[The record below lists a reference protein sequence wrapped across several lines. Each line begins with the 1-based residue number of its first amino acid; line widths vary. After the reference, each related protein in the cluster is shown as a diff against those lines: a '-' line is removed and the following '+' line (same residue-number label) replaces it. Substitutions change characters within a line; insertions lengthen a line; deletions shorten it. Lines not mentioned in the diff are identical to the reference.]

1 MRDPHFA
8 FRIFRVRLKK
18 RFARKPEISFRAVN
32 FDFQI
37 LCVGFRTWLNTS
49 TTCNNATPS
58 SRNAWNSCGAIFDAP
73 AAAKQIAAIEQKISA
88 PNFWDDQE
96 KAQAVLQERKQLE
109 DRVSAEKSLA
119 GKASDIETY
128 FHLAQE
134 EADHAQREAILDDV
148 AKEIAAAD
156 ALASGLETRTLLGR
170 DNDNLNA
177 ILTVKPG
184 AGGIDSQD
192 WAEMLLRMY
201 LRWAEDKGFHTN
213 VLDSTPGEEA
223 GIKSATVQIE
233 GENAY
238 GMLSGESGVH
248 RLVRISPFDQQA
260 RRHTSFASV
269 FVIPEID
276 DRIEIVVN
284 PDELRIDTFR
294 SGGKGGQNVNKV
306 ETAIRITHI
315 PTGIV
320 VQCQSERSQHK
331 NRETAMKLLRSHLYE
346 RELEK
351 RREEARKLDASKP
364 EISFGSQIRSYVMQP
379 YQMIKDHRTKAE
391 RGDVQ
396 KVLDGDID
404 SFIKAYLLYR
414 RDGHDGN

>member
-1 MRDPHFA
+1 
-8 FRIFRVRLKK
+8 
-18 RFARKPEISFRAVN
+18 
-32 FDFQI
+32 
-37 LCVGFRTWLNTS
+37 
-49 TTCNNATPS
+49 
-58 SRNAWNSCGAIFDAP
+58 
-73 AAAKQIAAIEQKISA
+73 
-88 PNFWDDQE
+88 
-96 KAQAVLQERKQLE
+96 LQERKQFE
-109 DRVSAEKSLA
+109 ERVQAEKTLA
-119 GKASDIETY
+119 SKLSDLDTY

-134 EADHAQREAILDDV
+134 ETDSTQRESLLVDLAQEL
-148 AKEIAAAD
+148 AATD
-156 ALASGLETRTLLGR
+156 AYVSGLETKTLLAGESDR
-170 DNDNLNA
+170 LNA
-177 ILTVKPG
+177 ILTIKPG

-201 LRWAEDKGFHTN
+201 LRWAEGKGFRAN
-213 VLDSTPGEEA
+213 VLESTPGEEA

-238 GMLSGESGVH
+238 GMLAGESGVH

-276 DRIEIVVN
+276 DRIEVVIN
-284 PDELRIDTFR
+284 PDDLRIDTYR

-315 PTGIV
+315 PSGLV
-320 VQCQSERSQHK
+320 VQCQNERSQHK
-331 NRETAMKLLRSHLYE
+331 NREMAMTLLRSQLYE
-346 RELEK
+346 VELEK

-379 YQMIKDHRTKAE
+379 YQMIKDHRTKFE

-404 SFIKAYLLYR
+404 PFIRAYLLYR
-414 RDGHDGN
+414 REAA

>member
-1 MRDPHFA
+1 VRRRFHRARRIGDHARFRLRYEQEPPHT
-8 FRIFRVRLKK
+8 
-18 RFARKPEISFRAVN
+18 KPERS
-32 FDFQI
+32 QKT
-37 LCVGFRTWLNTS
+37 CLNTS
-49 TTCNNATPS
+49 KTCNNATLN
-58 SRNAWNSCGAIFDAP
+58 SRNASRSCGAIFDAV
-73 AAAKQIAAIEQKISA
+73 AAQSRLAALEEKVSD
-88 PNFWDDQE
+88 PNFWQDQE
-96 KAQAVLQERKQLE
+96 KAQAVLQERKQFE
-109 DRVSAEKSLA
+109 DRVNAEKALA
-119 GKASDIETY
+119 SKTSDLETY
-128 FHLAQE
+128 IHLAHE
-134 EADHAQREAILDDV
+134 ESDPAQREAILEDL
-148 AKEIAAAD
+148 AKELVAAD
-156 ALASGLETRTLLGR
+156 VYVSELETQTLLAGESDR
-170 DNDNLNA
+170 LNA
-177 ILTVKPG
+177 ILTIKSG

-201 LRWAEDKGFHTN
+201 LRWAETKGFRAN
-213 VLDSTPGEEA
+213 VLESTPGEEA

-238 GMLSGESGVH
+238 GMLAGESGVH

-276 DRIEIVVN
+276 DRIEITIN
-284 PDELRIDTFR
+284 PEDLRVDTYR

-320 VQCQSERSQHK
+320 VQCQNERSQHK
-331 NRETAMKLLRSHLYE
+331 NREMAMKLLRSQLYE
-346 RELEK
+346 VELEK

-379 YQMIKDHRTKAE
+379 YQMVKDHRTKFE

-404 SFIKAYLLYR
+404 PFIRSYLLYR
-414 RDGHDGN
+414 REAA